1 MISLH
6 TLQNSSQKRKPR
18 KRVGRGIGSGTGK
31 TCGRGHKGMG
41 SRAGWQARHGYE
53 GGQMRLYMKLPE
65 RGFSNAPF
73 ASTVF
78 SINLGQIDKAYQDG
92 ETVNETTLRENG
104 LLNGACDSIKILGN
118 GELTKK
124 VQIEAD
130 AISANAHEKLMKAKI
145 PFKSTEAKKK

>member
-1 MISLH
+1 MTSLH
-6 TLQNSSQKRKPR
+6 TLENTAQKRKPR

-53 GGQMRLYMKLPE
+53 GGQMRFFMKMPE
-65 RGFSNAPF
+65 RGFSNARF
-73 ASTVF
+73 AKTVF
-78 SINLGQIDKAYQDG
+78 SINLGQIDKSFNDG
-92 ETVNETTLRENG
+92 ETVNEASLRDRG

-124 VQIEAD
+124 VHIQVD
-130 AISANAHEKLMKAKI
+130 AISENAQEKLKKAKI
-145 PFKSTEAKKK
+145 DFSLNTSE